1 MKKRLLTAWLIAC
14 MMISLVGQTPI
25 TALAEGD
32 DSRVIPMSDGLKEVL
47 ILDDASE
54 TPEAQGETTAVE
66 IPETQTE
73 QDENATIANPD
84 TDTQITQDE
93 NTTEKAPD
101 AQIEQSDN
109 QTVQPDDAIV
119 ETPDVQNEQDEN
131 VIADDNQNVQTEDT
145 TAETPDAQIEKND
158 SVEETPDALAEQNES
173 SEETSEN
180 QEDKDAYDS
189 QIIKEENPIDET
201 PAANDEQGEDVIVE
215 TPECIEK
222 TVDAEL
228 PEGTLNY
235 GDIVRVSGLL
245 PVDAIVEAIPVN
257 VEIEGQSVLLAY
269 DITIYENEEKKNAGI
284 SWQPDENGLS
294 VEFISIALEQT
305 EEEVNIW
312 HMEDATETP
321 EYVTAAPS
329 PEGSVEFVAES
340 FSVYV
345 VSATKLTSTIVA
357 SDGNTYEINVTY
369 TNLSGIPMDGTKLA
383 VSELKTGDAGYDEYI
398 EESASKVGTKAENF
412 EFSKVFDIKIVDE
425 NDEAI
430 EYEPTGDVD
439 VSIRVIGVSLSEY
452 PQVNVLH
459 FVEDRNDE
467 NFLVYD
473 VNSNVNGETV
483 EFTTNGFSV
492 YVIVGHE
499 GSDIETPR
507 MTIHFLAPVT
517 DTATQESYDSVNGVY
532 NYTVGSFSFLNK
544 AGTWQTT
551 QIVQDGETLERISNP
566 PNFQGKFFFGW
577 YVVNVSA
584 KTDSSYTFRWTAAP
598 KNLQFDTPVGV
609 VDNGDGT
616 FTMSWSVNGE
626 LFTETAD
633 VDDTDYSAHI
643 YVAPIYEDYCFV
655 NFHELAYAVSN
666 SSNLLTRKLVIL
678 GDDGVENVL
687 ISDVSA
693 PATDTIRR
701 IFRGWQYRTNDT
713 WISVQTMDNS
723 ANVIRKTID
732 VTGDTDLYPYF
743 QEGRW
748 IYYNVGESGNG
759 AKYVPAQFTLAEFN
773 TQDGGASV
781 GGNITS
787 LPTTN
792 RVGYDF
798 GGWRVIVNNDT
809 DNPQYA
815 LISDADGNILSSFT
829 YTDKDGNTIAPP
841 AGCSSTSVSVNE
853 DYEDND
859 GNILNG
865 VAFTV
870 QNGVLTIK
878 YPLSY
883 LTLYALWTE
892 KANATVT
899 IIIWKQKVT
908 DSPDATDAQKTYDYY
923 ALPESILPSV
933 VNKNSG
939 LQLNQLGLGAYEGLV
954 TNNDTKNDFVG
965 FVYSR
970 SEMNTPKV
978 RGDGSTV
985 VNVYYDRITYDLKFI
1000 FARRNSTNN
1009 NANIYVPT
1017 LTGSFNPPANIT
1029 WQSYCTGGSGMRWD
1043 DSNTN
1048 ELTQVCSYPSSTIQ
1062 SEVYSGNRYYFY
1074 VIRANYGQDISA
1086 FWPQY
1091 SYFPNN
1097 SRYLSGWWMMSSAGL
1112 YGSAGQNDTVKGV
1125 VSTMDESILGNVGD
1139 GNANFLIASY
1149 RTNTPKDWTY
1159 NIYLETLS
1167 GVDYSG
1173 KTTVSR
1179 NGKIYYLEDSFIARS
1194 SNENVSQ
1201 QNTPA
1206 YTGFNTGEQVNCAY
1220 PTMNF
1225 YYTRQDYTLTFD
1237 YNYPVETGLGDKRV
1251 SPPDKVYYQASLS
1264 GYDYVTN
1271 PSDLVNAIRPSESE
1285 IPDHYIFRGWYEDA
1299 KGTTPFDF
1307 SGTMPAAD
1315 KIAYGKWEPVYYNVL
1330 VDPNGGVINHI
1341 NYSESTEDDWPTFY
1355 LDGFTSANS
1364 SDSKWIAAWNANG
1377 DTVGSMPSWAVT
1389 LRTLGNGHNV
1399 SQSTYF
1405 SAQYGTAIGEYDL
1418 ERKYVEYDGTDDG
1431 TKLYYVNMQFNS
1443 TSGEWGLHSDMRN
1456 ALYLTASQLEAYY
1469 KYCKAAQ
1476 AWHEA
1481 SRPGYYDGTIPA
1493 TFDEFKDLYVK
1504 KKGNGDYALYE
1515 SVNSSSYA
1523 FVGWYVV
1530 NDNGTVSD
1538 NPYSFANAVEG
1549 PISLR
1554 AIWRK
1559 IGSFYLSYDPAYIL
1573 DDNGNTVIING
1584 VITAWTDP
1592 ADVNTEKYNDGAT
1605 TTTLQQPTGITV
1617 NGVDAGDDYIFRG
1630 WQVVKITGYDT
1641 NGYAQYTALHPGVY
1655 YPEPTVFVIDASDA
1669 DSNGCIHMQAVYQPV
1684 NVSDLRP
1691 EVANLMLNANDGYLT
1706 SNGGNTALT
1715 SNANIT
1721 AESGWKGIGTVV
1733 EDAAENEVVFGD
1745 MQSNDAVHLYKY
1757 AIRQGALDPPYDNSG
1772 LYFKHPNNYLL
1783 IGFDEKPD
1791 YTHKIT
1797 QGDSSDNTDSAY
1809 VPHYASDAV
1818 ISVQRTDSEKLY
1830 AVWEPMVYVTFKNRT
1845 SQPVT
1850 FTVSGEEA
1858 MKVVNE
1864 VTGLFSREK
1873 FTETTITLAV
1883 GESIKLVMPEGAD
1896 KGITINGTNTNTA
1909 QLLTI
1914 SSYHHQEDESHKT
1927 GSTTAGAFRSSGAD
1941 YNLSDMLFEDEV
1953 GVLVFFDGTD
1963 TVFYDVNGGAW
1974 TDTSRTGSDRNT
1986 VLNNSS
1992 LLFVDEDGMPY
2003 APVTLPD
2010 EAPEPT
2016 VPTRTGYKFVGWTAD
2031 YDAAHCDLAEYTLP
2045 GTDETA
2051 GINNMAVV
2059 KNSLLWD
2066 FSNEATEGMTLYA
2079 VWGEL
2084 LTVTFHITNNHTWK
2098 ETDTAY
2104 FVPGNNRTWTV
2115 TLAKGD
2121 IVNTPNAPTWNAEHT
2136 FYRWVGVAG
2145 QNITA
2150 YQGGN
2155 TNVADIDTNHI
2166 FNFGKPVLNSIDLY
2180 TSWIEARY
2188 INVDISKVVDSVINE
2203 DKTKD
2208 FNFNAVITTSSY
2220 TLTVTRSSSGSWW
2233 STSTNWAQSVSGPSY
2248 TTETQTFTLK
2258 DGDDYILPLY
2268 FLSTAQTPAINSNG
2282 THTATVFYQS
2292 VVITEVSDPN
2302 FKVTI
2307 SVDGNTSNEATVTT
2321 LGTAPTN
2328 AQNNT
2333 YGYTYTNG
2341 NDRTY
2346 TLHSVPKYNGNTNPA
2361 AEVPVVFTNTRDMTD
2376 VKVTKIV
2383 TPDDYLTGDE
2393 TFNFTATYKDSSNQT
2408 VTPPALTGY
2417 DAYGYAAN
2425 GNTASFTLK
2434 DGQEFILRGVP
2445 IDGSVTVTET
2455 AIGWTATSVN
2465 DNDSN
2470 DTDGA
2475 TFTLNNVPVLD
2486 GGITFTNARDTYDVT
2501 VTNKVAPKPYGDETK
2516 PFTYT
2521 ATLWDGDTQVVFPST
2536 ITDVTFTNGRKNMT
2550 FTLKH
2555 EQEYIIRNLPGGYK
2569 LVVTQTEDADYEIE
2583 STGKQIANNI
2593 AITDGDTAND
2603 NIFIISA
2610 IGVDAQ
2616 IDFVNTLK
2624 KGQYTITKHIQLEV
2638 GQTMPEN
2645 KTFVFTARLLK
2656 SAGSQNP
2663 EEINTE
2669 LKAAVE
2675 AAGATVTDTD
2685 ADGKYDAILFSFT
2698 HGGAVDLTS
2707 VDGAEITL
2715 PGLPVGHFL
2724 QVTETAPG
2732 YAAYINN
2739 IRTESTTVQIA
2750 EGDNGNINYINR
2762 PASSILKI
2770 QKTDALDSSPIQGAK
2785 FRLYSVKG
2793 GNQNTLFTLT
2803 SDNDGW
2809 LTYTESGNVN
2819 NVLSLENGTYYMVE
2833 TDAPNGYRKSAD
2845 VITIVVNNSE
2855 TDPQDRIKLG
2865 TGSVGTLTWTSETEP
2880 FILTVTN
2887 ERVDIAPTNY
2897 SNKFLP
2903 FALIFMVSLLL
2914 CSTPIIAKMK
2924 KREEEN

>member
-1 MKKRLLTAWLIAC
+1 MKKRLLTTWLIAC
-14 MMISLVGQTPI
+14 MMISLVGQTPLV
-25 TALAEGD
+25 ALAEGD
-32 DSRVIPMSDGLKEVL
+32 DTRVIPVPEGLQELLVSEVP
-47 ILDDASE
+47 E
-54 TPEAQGETTAVE
+54 TPTVQDENIVVE
-66 IPETQTE
+66 IPETITE
-73 QDENATIANPD
+73 QDENVTVDN
-84 TDTQITQDE
+84 TDTEIIQDE
-93 NTTEKAPD
+93 IILEDTPG
-101 AQIEQSDN
+101 IEL
-109 QTVQPDDAIV
+109 
-119 ETPDVQNEQDEN
+119 VQNEEN
-131 VIADDNQNVQTEDT
+131 VVEETTDFQNVQDDNT
-145 TAETPDAQIEKND
+145 
-158 SVEETPDALAEQNES
+158 VEETPITQIAQ
-173 SEETSEN
+173 SEN
-180 QEDKDAYDS
+180 
-189 QIIKEENPIDET
+189 I
-201 PAANDEQGEDVIVE
+201 IVE
-215 TPECIEK
+215 TTECIER

-228 PEGTLNY
+228 PQGALNY
-235 GDIVRVSGLL
+235 GDIVRVSGLM
-245 PVDAIVEAIPVN
+245 PKDAIVEAIPVN

-269 DITIYENEEKKNAGI
+269 DITIYENEEKKNAGT
-284 SWQPDENGLS
+284 SWQPGEEGLS
-294 VEFISIALEQT
+294 VEFISSALETT

-312 HMEDATETP
+312 HMEDTEETP

-329 PEGSVEFVAES
+329 PYGSVEFVAES

-345 VSATKLTSTIVA
+345 VTSTKLTATIVA

-369 TNLSGIPMDGTKLA
+369 TNQSGIPMDGTKLA
-383 VSELKTGDAGYDEYI
+383 VSELKSGDEGYDEYI
-398 EESASKVGTKAENF
+398 EESASKVGTKAEDL

-473 VNSNVNGETV
+473 VDSTVNGESV
-483 EFTTNGFSV
+483 EFTTDSFSV

-499 GSDIETPR
+499 GGDIETPR
-507 MTIHFLAPVT
+507 ITINFLAPVT
-517 DTATQESYDSVNGVY
+517 DIDSQENNENGIY
-532 NYTVGSFSFLNK
+532 SYTVGSFSFLNK
-544 AGTWQTT
+544 AGDWQTT

-566 PNFQGKFFFGW
+566 PNLANKFFFGW
-577 YVVNVSA
+577 YIVNVTSKGA
-584 KTDSSYTFRWTAAP
+584 DYTFRWTASP
-598 KNLQFDTPVGV
+598 KHLPFDIPIGV
-609 VDNGDGT
+609 SDNGDGT
-616 FTMSWSVNGE
+616 FTMSWTVDGE
-626 LFTETAD
+626 LFTETAE

-643 YVAPIYEDYCFV
+643 YVAPIYQDYCFV

-666 SSNLLTRKLVIL
+666 NSNLLTRKLVIL

-693 PATDTIRR
+693 QATDTIRR

-748 IYYNVGESGNG
+748 IYYNVGDSGNG
-759 AKYVPAQFTLAEFN
+759 AKYVPAQFNLAEFN

-792 RVGYDF
+792 RVGYEF

-809 DNPQYA
+809 ENPQFA
-815 LISDADGNILSSFT
+815 LISDSDGNILSNFT
-829 YTDKDGNTIAPP
+829 YTDKDGNAIAPP
-841 AGCSSTSVSVNE
+841 VGCTDTLVSVNE
-853 DYEDND
+853 SYLDND
-859 GNILNG
+859 LNVLTG

-878 YPLSY
+878 YPLSS

-892 KANATVT
+892 KANAPVS
-899 IIIWKQKVT
+899 IVIWKQKT
-908 DSPDATDAQKTYDYY
+908 ADSPDATDDEKTYDYY
-923 ALPESILPSV
+923 ALSESVLPSV
-933 VNKNSG
+933 VYRNSG
-939 LQLNQLGLGAYEGLV
+939 LLADQLGLGAYEGLV
-954 TNNDTKNDFVG
+954 TNNATKDDFVG

-970 SEMNTPKV
+970 TEMSTPKV

-985 VNVYYDRITYDLKFI
+985 VNVYYDRITYNLKFV
-1000 FARRNSTNN
+1000 FARIQTDAAGNN
-1009 NANIYVPT
+1009 TGNYYVPT
-1017 LTGSFNPPANIT
+1017 LDGSFNPPSESNKQT
-1029 WQSYCTGGSGMRWD
+1029 WQAYCTEGSGLRWD
-1043 DSNTN
+1043 SVGTSNLASICT
-1048 ELTQVCSYPSSTIQ
+1048 YPSDKIQ
-1062 SEVYSGNRYYFY
+1062 SEVYKYGNNNSYRYYFY
-1074 VIRANYGQDISA
+1074 VIKANYGQDISEE
-1086 FWPQY
+1086 WPGY
-1091 SYFPNN
+1091 SYFPIVG
-1097 SRYLSGWWMMSSAGL
+1097 SRTLTSWWRMRGTQG
-1112 YGSAGQNDTVKGV
+1112 YIGPGQNDTVKGLI
-1125 VSTMDESILGNVGD
+1125 TTIDKPIIGRIDDGD
-1139 GNANFLIASY
+1139 GNFLIASY
-1149 RTNTPKDWTY
+1149 RGSTPNNWTY
-1159 NIYLETLS
+1159 NIYLEKLD

-1173 KTTVSR
+1173 YTSETR
-1179 NGKIYYLEDSFIARS
+1179 NGREYYLASSFLARS
-1194 SNENVSQ
+1194 SSNSAGQ
-1201 QNTPA
+1201 QNAPA
-1206 YTGFNTGEQVNCAY
+1206 YTGFTEVEHTNPTNL
-1220 PTMNF
+1220 TMN
-1225 YYTRQDYTLTFD
+1225 YYYKRLDYTFTFD
-1237 YNYPVETGLGDKRV
+1237 YNYPVEVGLGDKKI
-1251 SPPDKVYYQASLS
+1251 SPPDTIYYQASLAD
-1264 GYDYVTN
+1264 YNYVTN
-1271 PSDLVNAIRPSESE
+1271 PTDLVNAIRPSDSE
-1285 IPDHYIFRGWYEDA
+1285 IPDHYEFLGWFEDA
-1299 KGTTPFDF
+1299 KGTKEF
-1307 SGTMPAAD
+1307 SFNTTMPAAD
-1315 KIAYGKWEPVYYNVL
+1315 KIVYGKWEAIYYSVL
-1330 VDPNGGVINHI
+1330 VDPNGGVIDHI
-1341 NYSESTEDDWPTFY
+1341 NYSESMDGEYSTFY
-1355 LDGFTSANS
+1355 LDGFTPANS
-1364 SDSKWIAAWNANG
+1364 SDAKWIAAWDANG
-1377 DTVGSMPSWAVT
+1377 DRIGSMPSWAT
-1389 LRTLGNGHNV
+1389 ILRAKGNGHKT

-1405 SAQYGTAIGEYDL
+1405 SARYGTAISEYEL
-1418 ERKYVEYDGTDDG
+1418 ERKYVEFDGEDDG

-1456 ALYLTASQLEAYY
+1456 ALYLTATQLEAYY

-1476 AWHEA
+1476 AWHNV
-1481 SRPGYYDGTIPA
+1481 SRPGYYDGTIPD
-1493 TFDEFKDLYVK
+1493 TLEDFKDLYVK
-1504 KKGNGDYALYE
+1504 KKNDGSFALYE
-1515 SVNSSSYA
+1515 ERDSSSYA

-1530 NDNGTVSD
+1530 DDNGTISD

-1559 IGSFYLSYDPAYIL
+1559 IGSFYISYDPVYIL
-1573 DDNGNTVIING
+1573 NDNGNTVTING
-1584 VITAWTDP
+1584 IISAWTDP
-1592 ADVNTEKYNDGAT
+1592 VDVNSENYNDGAT

-1617 NGVDAGDDYIFRG
+1617 NGFDAGDNYIFRG
-1630 WQVVKITGYDT
+1630 WQVVGITLDT
-1641 NGYAQYTALHPGVY
+1641 NGNTQYTPLHPGVY

-1669 DSNGCIHMQAVYQPV
+1669 DSSGCIHMQAVYQSV
-1684 NVSDLRP
+1684 NESDLRP
-1691 EVANLMLNANDGYLT
+1691 EVANLMLNANDGFIT
-1706 SNGGNTALT
+1706 TNGGSSRLA
-1715 SNANIT
+1715 SDEDIT
-1721 AESGWKGIGTVV
+1721 VESGWGVGTVI
-1733 EDAAENEVVFGD
+1733 EDESENEVVFGD

-1757 AIRQGALDPPYDNSG
+1757 AIRQGAMDPPYDNSG
-1772 LYFKHPNNYLL
+1772 LYFYHPNHYLL
-1783 IGFDEKPD
+1783 IGFDEKSD
-1791 YTHKIT
+1791 YTHKLT
-1797 QGDSSDNTDSAY
+1797 EGNSADNTDNPY
-1809 VPHYASDAV
+1809 VPHYAADAV
-1818 ISVQRTDSEKLY
+1818 ISVQRTDSERLY
-1830 AVWEPMVYVTFKNRT
+1830 AVWEPMVYVTFTNRT
-1845 SQPVT
+1845 KQPVT

-1873 FTETTITLAV
+1873 FTETTITLAKD
-1883 GESIKLVMPEGAD
+1883 ESIKLVMPEGAD
-1896 KGITINGTNTNTA
+1896 KSITINGTNTNTA
-1909 QLLTI
+1909 QLLSI
-1914 SSYHHQEDESHKT
+1914 SSYHQQEDAAHLSGT
-1927 GSTTAGAFRSSGAD
+1927 TTAGTYRSSGAT
-1941 YNLSDMLFEDEV
+1941 YNLSDTLIEDKV
-1953 GVLVFFDGTD
+1953 GVLVFFEGED

-1986 VLNNSS
+1986 VINNNS
-1992 LLFVDEDGMPY
+1992 LLFVDEDGLPY
-2003 APVTLPD
+2003 APLNLPV

-2016 VPTRTGYKFVGWTAD
+2016 EPTRAGYKFVGWTVD
-2031 YDAAHCDLAEYTLP
+2031 EEAAKCDPAGYTLP
-2045 GTDETA
+2045 GTDPTA
-2051 GINNMAVV
+2051 NINNMAVI
-2059 KNSLLWD
+2059 NNNLLWD
-2066 FSNEATEGMTLYA
+2066 FSEIPTEGMTLYA
-2079 VWGEL
+2079 IWGEEV
-2084 LTVTFHITNNHTWK
+2084 TVTFHLTANHTWQ
-2098 ETDTAY
+2098 ETNNTDY
-2104 FVPGNNRTWTV
+2104 VPGNNRTYVV

-2121 IVNTPNAPTWNAEHT
+2121 TVNSPISPKWANNDSAI
-2136 FYRWVGVAG
+2136 FYRWANDNSHQGAIKNVGEID
-2145 QNITA
+2145 NI
-2150 YQGGN
+2150 Y
-2155 TNVADIDTNHI
+2155 
-2166 FNFGKPVLNSIDLY
+2166 NFGIPVTNNLDLY
-2180 TSWIEARY
+2180 TSWIQAKY
-2188 INVDISKVVDSVINE
+2188 IDVDISKIVSSRISE
-2203 DKTKD
+2203 DEEKY
-2208 FNFNAVITTSSY
+2208 FNFKAVVTTTTY
-2220 TLTVTRSSSGSWW
+2220 TGTASRGRTNW
-2233 STSTNWAQSVSGPSY
+2233 STIIDQQVSS
-2248 TTETQTFTLK
+2248 EEHTFTLK
-2258 DGDDYILPLY
+2258 HGDRYLLPLY
-2268 FLSTAQTPAINSNG
+2268 YLDTASTTQINNSNG
-2282 THTATVFYQS
+2282 SSGTATIYYQS
-2292 VVITEVSDPN
+2292 VTITESSDPN
-2302 FKVTI
+2302 FEISIKVNGISSDEAIVSTI
-2307 SVDGNTSNEATVTT
+2307 
-2321 LGTAPTN
+2321 GTAPSN
-2328 AQNNT
+2328 VNNNQ
-2333 YGYTYTNG
+2333 YGWSYVTG
-2341 NDRTY
+2341 NNNRRTY
-2346 TLHSVPKYNGNTNPA
+2346 TLHSIPKYSANTNPA
-2361 AEVPVVFTNTRDMTD
+2361 AEVPVVFTNTRDKTD

-2393 TFNFTATYKDSSNQT
+2393 TFNFTATYKDSYNQT

-2417 DAYGYAAN
+2417 DAYGYAVN
-2425 GNTASFTLK
+2425 GNTASFALK

-2475 TFTLNNVPVLD
+2475 TFTLSSVPITD

-2501 VTNKVAPKPYGDETK
+2501 VTNQVAPDPYGDKTK

-2624 KGQYTITKHIQLEV
+2624 KGQYTITKHVQLEA

-2645 KTFVFTARLLK
+2645 KTFDFTVRLLK
-2656 SAGSQNP
+2656 TAGSQNP

-2685 ADGKYDAILFSFT
+2685 NDGKYDAILFSFT
-2698 HGGAVDLTS
+2698 HDPGNGVDLTS

-2715 PGLPVGHFL
+2715 TGLPVGHFL
-2724 QVTETAPG
+2724 QVTETALG

-2785 FRLYSVKG
+2785 FRLYNVKG

-2855 TDPQDRIKLG
+2855 TNPQDRIKLG

-2914 CSTPIIAKMK
+2914 CSTPIIAKMR
-2924 KREEEN
+2924 KREEEY

>member
-1 MKKRLLTAWLIAC
+1 MKKRLLTAWLITC

-32 DSRVIPMSDGLKEVL
+32 DSRVISVSEGLQEVL
-47 ILDDASE
+47 LNDVSE
-54 TPEAQGETTAVE
+54 TPVTEDENTVVE
-66 IPETQTE
+66 IPEAQTE
-73 QDENATIANPD
+73 QSEDAIVEDTPGIELVQNENTIED
-84 TDTQITQDE
+84 TTGIELVQDE
-93 NTTEKAPD
+93 NTVEDTLG
-101 AQIEQSDN
+101 IELVQDEN
-109 QTVQPDDAIV
+109 TVEDTTGI
-119 ETPDVQNEQDEN
+119 ELVQNENTVEDTPGIELVQDEN
-131 VIADDNQNVQTEDT
+131 KVEDT
-145 TAETPDAQIEKND
+145 PGIEL
-158 SVEETPDALAEQNES
+158 VQNE
-173 SEETSEN
+173 N
-180 QEDKDAYDS
+180 
-189 QIIKEENPIDET
+189 
-201 PAANDEQGEDVIVE
+201 IVVA
-215 TPECIEK
+215 TTECINK
-222 TVDAEL
+222 IVDANL
-228 PEGTLNY
+228 PQGTHNL
-235 GDIVRVSGLL
+235 GDIVRVSGLM
-245 PVDAIVEAIPVN
+245 PKDAIVEAIPVN

-269 DITIYENEEKKNAGI
+269 DITIYENEEKKNASI
-284 SWQPDENGLS
+284 SWQPGENGLS
-294 VEFISIALEQT
+294 VEFISSVLETT
-305 EEEVNIW
+305 EEKVNIW
-312 HMEDATETP
+312 HMEDTEEAP

-329 PEGSVEFVAES
+329 PYGSVEFVAES

-345 VSATKLTSTIVA
+345 VTSTKLTATIVA

-425 NDEAI
+425 NDESI

-473 VNSNVNGETV
+473 VDSNVNGETV
-483 EFTTNGFSV
+483 EFTTDSFSV

-499 GSDIETPR
+499 GRDIETPR

-517 DTATQESYDSVNGVY
+517 DTATQETFDSVNGVY

-598 KNLQFDTPVGV
+598 KNLQFDTPIAV

-616 FTMSWSVNGE
+616 FTMSWTVNGE
-626 LFTETAD
+626 LFTETAEI
-633 VDDTDYSAHI
+633 DDTDYSAHI

-693 PATDTIRR
+693 QATDTIRR

-748 IYYNVGESGNG
+748 IYYNVGDSGNG

-809 DNPQYA
+809 DNPQFA

-841 AGCSSTSVSVNE
+841 AGCSSTLVSVNE

-859 GNILNG
+859 GNIING

-892 KANATVT
+892 KPNAPVT
-899 IIIWKQKVT
+899 IVIWKQKIT
-908 DSPDATDAQKTYDYY
+908 DSPDTATKTYDYY
-923 ALPESILPSV
+923 ALPESVLPSV

-939 LQLNQLGLGAYEGLV
+939 YTLNQLGLGAYEGLV
-954 TNNDTKNDFVG
+954 TNNSTKNEFTG
-965 FVYSR
+965 FVHAR
-970 SEMNTPKV
+970 TEMSDVRV

-985 VNVYYDRITYDLKFI
+985 VNVYYDRITYNLKFV
-1000 FARRNSTNN
+1000 FARNATNGGT
-1009 NANIYVPT
+1009 IYVPV
-1017 LTGSFNPPANIT
+1017 LNGSFNPPSAANQQT
-1029 WQSYCTGGSGMRWD
+1029 WQYYCTAGSGMNWN
-1043 DSNTN
+1043 SANT
-1048 ELTQVCSYPSSTIQ
+1048 TDISQVCGYDSSTIQ

-1074 VIRANYGQDISA
+1074 VIRANYGQDISSV
-1086 FWPQY
+1086 WPDY
-1091 SYFPNN
+1091 SYFPVVGANN
-1097 SRYLSGWWMMSSAGL
+1097 ARRTMTSWWMMRGAGL
-1112 YGSAGQNDTVKGV
+1112 YGSPGQNDTVKGLV
-1125 VSTMDESILGNVGD
+1125 TTIDKDILGNINDGD
-1139 GNANFLIASY
+1139 GNFLIASY
-1149 RTNTPKDWTY
+1149 RTSTPNNWTY
-1159 NIYLETLS
+1159 NIYLETLE
-1167 GVDYSG
+1167 GVDYTG
-1173 KTTVSR
+1173 YTTETR
-1179 NGKIYYLEDSFIARS
+1179 DGRTMYLANSFTARS
-1194 SNENVSQ
+1194 SSNQADQ
-1201 QNTPA
+1201 QNPPA
-1206 YTGFNTGEQVNCAY
+1206 YTGFEEITHTNPSNL
-1220 PTMNF
+1220 TMNF
-1225 YYTRQDYTLTFD
+1225 YYKRLDYTLSFE
-1237 YNYPVETGLGDKRV
+1237 YNYPVETGFGEKKV
-1251 SPPDKVYYQASLS
+1251 SPPDKIYYQASLAD
-1264 GYDYVTN
+1264 YNYVTN
-1271 PSDLVNAIRPSESE
+1271 PSDTINAIRPSESE
-1285 IPDHYIFRGWYEDA
+1285 IPDHYEFLGWYEDA
-1299 KGTTPFDF
+1299 TGTTPFNF
-1307 SGTMPAAD
+1307 STTMPAAD
-1315 KIAYGKWEPVYYNVL
+1315 KIAYGKWEAIYYNVL
-1330 VDPNGGVINHI
+1330 IDPNGGVIDHI
-1341 NYSESTEDDWPTFY
+1341 NYSESLDGGWPTFY

-1364 SDSKWIAAWNANG
+1364 SDDKWIAAWNANG
-1377 DTVGSMPSWAVT
+1377 DTIGSMPSWAAT
-1389 LRTLGNGHNV
+1389 LRTAGDGHNT

-1405 SAQYGTAIGEYDL
+1405 SAKYNTAIGEYDL
-1418 ERKYVEYDGTDDG
+1418 ERKYVEYEGADDG
-1431 TKLYYVNMQFNS
+1431 TKLYYINMQFNS

-1493 TFDEFKDLYVK
+1493 TFEEFKDLYVK

-1515 SVNSSSYA
+1515 SVPSGSYA

-1554 AIWRK
+1554 AIWRRV
-1559 IGSFYLSYDPAYIL
+1559 GSYYISYDPAFIL

-1592 ADVNTEKYNDGAT
+1592 SDVNAEKYNDGAT

-1830 AVWEPMVYVTFKNRT
+1830 AVWEPMVYVTFTNRT
-1845 SQPVT
+1845 TQPVT

-1873 FTETTITLAV
+1873 FTETTITLAA

-1941 YNLSDMLFEDEV
+1941 YNLSDTLFEDEV

-1963 TVFYDVNGGAW
+1963 TVFYDVNGGTW

-2003 APVTLPD
+2003 APVTLPTT
-2010 EAPEPT
+2010 APEPT

-2031 YDAAHCDLAEYTLP
+2031 YDAAHCNLAEYTLP
-2045 GTDETA
+2045 GTDSATN
-2051 GINNMAVV
+2051 INNMAVI

-2079 VWGEL
+2079 VWGEEI
-2084 LTVTFHITNNHTWK
+2084 TVTFHLTNSHTWN
-2098 ETDTAY
+2098 EMDNAY
-2104 FVPGNNRTWTV
+2104 FAPGTNRTYVV

-2121 IVNTPNAPTWNAEHT
+2121 LVNAPISPTWNNNNSNANSAKNSAFHK
-2136 FYRWVGVAG
+2136 
-2145 QNITA
+2145 N
-2150 YQGGN
+2150 
-2155 TNVADIDTNHI
+2155 
-2166 FNFGKPVLNSIDLY
+2166 NFRQRNSSHKRLY
-2180 TSWIEARY
+2180 EKI
-2188 INVDISKVVDSVINE
+2188 
-2203 DKTKD
+2203 
-2208 FNFNAVITTSSY
+2208 
-2220 TLTVTRSSSGSWW
+2220 SSSL
-2233 STSTNWAQSVSGPSY
+2233 
-2248 TTETQTFTLK
+2248 EK
-2258 DGDDYILPLY
+2258 
-2268 FLSTAQTPAINSNG
+2268 
-2282 THTATVFYQS
+2282 
-2292 VVITEVSDPN
+2292 
-2302 FKVTI
+2302 
-2307 SVDGNTSNEATVTT
+2307 
-2321 LGTAPTN
+2321 
-2328 AQNNT
+2328 
-2333 YGYTYTNG
+2333 
-2341 NDRTY
+2341 
-2346 TLHSVPKYNGNTNPA
+2346 
-2361 AEVPVVFTNTRDMTD
+2361 
-2376 VKVTKIV
+2376 
-2383 TPDDYLTGDE
+2383 
-2393 TFNFTATYKDSSNQT
+2393 
-2408 VTPPALTGY
+2408 
-2417 DAYGYAAN
+2417 
-2425 GNTASFTLK
+2425 
-2434 DGQEFILRGVP
+2434 
-2445 IDGSVTVTET
+2445 
-2455 AIGWTATSVN
+2455 
-2465 DNDSN
+2465 
-2470 DTDGA
+2470 
-2475 TFTLNNVPVLD
+2475 
-2486 GGITFTNARDTYDVT
+2486 
-2501 VTNKVAPKPYGDETK
+2501 
-2516 PFTYT
+2516 
-2521 ATLWDGDTQVVFPST
+2521 
-2536 ITDVTFTNGRKNMT
+2536 
-2550 FTLKH
+2550 
-2555 EQEYIIRNLPGGYK
+2555 K
-2569 LVVTQTEDADYEIE
+2569 LVE
-2583 STGKQIANNI
+2583 K
-2593 AITDGDTAND
+2593 
-2603 NIFIISA
+2603 
-2610 IGVDAQ
+2610 
-2616 IDFVNTLK
+2616 
-2624 KGQYTITKHIQLEV
+2624 
-2638 GQTMPEN
+2638 
-2645 KTFVFTARLLK
+2645 
-2656 SAGSQNP
+2656 
-2663 EEINTE
+2663 
-2669 LKAAVE
+2669 
-2675 AAGATVTDTD
+2675 
-2685 ADGKYDAILFSFT
+2685 
-2698 HGGAVDLTS
+2698 
-2707 VDGAEITL
+2707 
-2715 PGLPVGHFL
+2715 
-2724 QVTETAPG
+2724 
-2732 YAAYINN
+2732 
-2739 IRTESTTVQIA
+2739 
-2750 EGDNGNINYINR
+2750 
-2762 PASSILKI
+2762 
-2770 QKTDALDSSPIQGAK
+2770 
-2785 FRLYSVKG
+2785 
-2793 GNQNTLFTLT
+2793 
-2803 SDNDGW
+2803 
-2809 LTYTESGNVN
+2809 
-2819 NVLSLENGTYYMVE
+2819 
-2833 TDAPNGYRKSAD
+2833 YRKPLVRRD
-2845 VITIVVNNSE
+2845 
-2855 TDPQDRIKLG
+2855 
-2865 TGSVGTLTWTSETEP
+2865 
-2880 FILTVTN
+2880 F
-2887 ERVDIAPTNY
+2887 
-2897 SNKFLP
+2897 
-2903 FALIFMVSLLL
+2903 
-2914 CSTPIIAKMK
+2914 
-2924 KREEEN
+2924 